1 MIAVIVVVVVSA
13 VFFVFRFQKQ
23 NTWSLLNSHRAL
35 RFLKTLF
42 GCEINGECHDYIDII
57 GIIYW
62 AHQVDKSR
70 SMAAKHIYSSL
81 THYK

>member
-1 MIAVIVVVVVSA
+1 MELVEQSSGLAFSE
-13 VFFVFRFQKQ
+13 
-23 NTWSLLNSHRAL
+23 
-35 RFLKTLF
+35 TLF

-70 SMAAKHIYSSL
+70 SMAGKHIYSSL